1 MLDSCGWN
9 SALAEFQLKLLR
21 IKNQRLIVTLG
32 GVFIVQVVIFTLSNE
47 QFAVETARVQGIND
61 MMEITKVPNAP
72 SYIKG
77 LINLRGNVISLLDIN
92 LILNLEKLDTTQNN
106 IIILH
111 MEEELVGIVVDKV
124 DEVLEIDEDI
134 IERVDDEQMELYV
147 KGVINFKDRIVT
159 LIDIDKLLA
168 N

>member
-1 MLDSCGWN
+1 M
-9 SALAEFQLKLLR
+9 
-21 IKNQRLIVTLG
+21 
-32 GVFIVQVVIFTLSNE
+32 QVVVFTLSNE

-92 LILNLEKLDTTQNN
+92 LILDVEKLDTTQNN

-111 MEEELVGIVVDKV
+111 IEEELVGIVVDKV
-124 DEVLEIDEDI
+124 DEVLEIEEDV
-134 IERVDDEQMELYV
+134 IERIEEEQRKLYV

-159 LIDIDKLLA
+159 LIDIDKLLE